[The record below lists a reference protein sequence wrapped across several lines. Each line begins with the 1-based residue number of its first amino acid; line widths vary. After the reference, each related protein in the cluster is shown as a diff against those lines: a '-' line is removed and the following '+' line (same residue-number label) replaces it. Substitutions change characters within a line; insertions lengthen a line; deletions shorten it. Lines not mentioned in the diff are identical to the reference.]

1 MAATLAT
8 CHERFLA
15 DARPLDRLRPH
26 TLRAYRY
33 ELAAAARDPR
43 FAGAL
48 DALPLA
54 DLEGWIARA
63 PAAPS
68 TVGRRLATFRRFFAW
83 AVRHGHCARLPLLDD
98 LPARRHRVCRDV
110 YPGAPLARDGTGP
123 ARSQPSRIAIEARLI
138 GMSAWA
144 RRPTPRPAAP
154 RVGAARLLRRV
165 G

>member
-8 CHERFLA
+8 CDERFLA
-15 DARPLDRLRPH
+15 DARPLHRLRPH

-48 DALPLA
+48 DALPRA
-54 DLEGWIARA
+54 DLEEWIART

-68 TVGRRLATFRRFFAW
+68 TVGRRW

-98 LPARRHRVCRDV
+98 LPARRHRVSW
-110 YPGAPLARDGTGP
+110 P
-123 ARSQPSRIAIEARLI
+123 RSLSGR
-138 GMSAWA
+138 S
-144 RRPTPRPAAP
+144 PRA
-154 RVGAARLLRRV
+154 
-165 G
+165 